1 MKDISSLSITLIS
14 GMVLIHIKARMEGE
28 GGEDGCEL

>member
-1 MKDISSLSITLIS
+1 MKNIPSLNITLIS
-14 GMVLIHIKARMEGE
+14 GMALIIKARMEGE